1 MNIYYYYIEAL
12 MAEGYTIADTKE
24 NAINKVQE
32 EYGDYGVSAR
42 RLLVIET
49 CNYSN
54 VKG

>member
-1 MNIYYYYIEAL
+1 
-12 MAEGYTIADTKE
+12 
-24 NAINKVQE
+24 VQE

-54 VKG
+54 VKGWLKWKNILRKEVCLLWQW